1 MSLPTVISPVV
12 DFKSACIAAVTRHA
26 AFIVYRVRVMK
37 SIPGIGV
44 LALVGLSFNSSA
56 LANIKDE
63 FQRAQDC
70 DFFKAEYVSDVG
82 VYKDSK
88 VRFCI
93 SDDQQELIY
102 VMAMGTSWVVPLN
115 RQYRSRGILSLN
127 TLEENRLVLYQK
139 EDGVVT
145 RKVLGRKRGS

>member
-1 MSLPTVISPVV
+1 
-12 DFKSACIAAVTRHA
+12 
-26 AFIVYRVRVMK
+26 MK
-37 SIPGIGV
+37 CIPGIGV
-44 LALVGLSFNSSA
+44 LALLSLSFNSFA

-70 DFFKAEYVSDVG
+70 DYYKSQYVSDVG
-82 VYKDSK
+82 VYKDVK

-93 SDDQQELIY
+93 SADQQELIY
-102 VMAMGTSWVVPLN
+102 VMAMGTSWVVPFN
-115 RQYRSRGILSLN
+115 RQYRSKGILSLN
-127 TLEENRLVLYQK
+127 TLEDNRLVLYQK

>member
-1 MSLPTVISPVV
+1 M
-12 DFKSACIAAVTRHA
+12 KCIA
-26 AFIVYRVRVMK
+26 
-37 SIPGIGV
+37 GIGA
-44 LALVGLSFNSSA
+44 LALLGLSFNSSA
-56 LANIKDE
+56 LANIKEE
-63 FQRAQDC
+63 FQRAQGC
-70 DFFKAEYVSDVG
+70 DFFNAKYVSDVG

-93 SDDQQELIY
+93 STDQQELIY
-102 VMAMGTSWVVPLN
+102 VMAMGTSWVVPFN

-139 EDGVVT
+139 KDGVVT

>member
-1 MSLPTVISPVV
+1 
-12 DFKSACIAAVTRHA
+12 
-26 AFIVYRVRVMK
+26 MK
-37 SIPGIGV
+37 CIPGIGV
-44 LALVGLSFNSSA
+44 LALLSFSFNSSA

-63 FQRAQDC
+63 FQRAQGC

-93 SDDQQELIY
+93 SADRQELIY
-102 VMAMGTSWVVPLN
+102 VMAMGTSWVVPFN

>member
-1 MSLPTVISPVV
+1 
-12 DFKSACIAAVTRHA
+12 
-26 AFIVYRVRVMK
+26 MK
-37 SIPGIGV
+37 CIPGIGV
-44 LALVGLSFNSSA
+44 LALLGLSFNSFA
-56 LANIKDE
+56 FANIKDE
-63 FQRAQDC
+63 FQRAQGC

-93 SDDQQELIY
+93 SADQQELIY
-102 VMAMGTSWVVPLN
+102 VMAMGTSWVVPFN

>member
-1 MSLPTVISPVV
+1 M
-12 DFKSACIAAVTRHA
+12 TRHA
-26 AFIVYRVRVMK
+26 VSIVQRVRGMK
-37 SIPGIGV
+37 CIPGIGV
-44 LALVGLSFNSSA
+44 LALLGLSFNSFA

-63 FQRAQDC
+63 FQRAQGC

-93 SDDQQELIY
+93 SADQQELIY
-102 VMAMGTSWVVPLN
+102 VMAMGTSWVVPFN

>member
-1 MSLPTVISPVV
+1 
-12 DFKSACIAAVTRHA
+12 
-26 AFIVYRVRVMK
+26 MK
-37 SIPGIGV
+37 CIPGIGV
-44 LALVGLSFNSSA
+44 LALLGLSLNSSA

-63 FQRAQDC
+63 FQRAQGC
-70 DFFKAEYVSDVG
+70 DFFKAEYISDVG
-82 VYKDSK
+82 IYKDSK

-93 SDDQQELIY
+93 SADQQELIY
-102 VMAMGTSWVVPLN
+102 VMAMGTSWVVPFN

>member
-1 MSLPTVISPVV
+1 
-12 DFKSACIAAVTRHA
+12 
-26 AFIVYRVRVMK
+26 MK
-37 SIPGIGV
+37 CIPGIGV
-44 LALVGLSFNSSA
+44 LALLSLSFNSSA
-56 LANIKDE
+56 VANIKDE
-63 FQRAQDC
+63 FQRAQGC
-70 DFFKAEYVSDVG
+70 DFFKAEYVSDFG

-93 SDDQQELIY
+93 SADQQELIY
-102 VMAMGTSWVVPLN
+102 VMAMGTSWVVPFN

>member
-1 MSLPTVISPVV
+1 M
-12 DFKSACIAAVTRHA
+12 TRHA
-26 AFIVYRVRVMK
+26 AFVVQRVRVMK
-37 SIPGIGV
+37 CIPGIGV
-44 LALVGLSFNSSA
+44 LALLGLSFNSFA

-63 FQRAQDC
+63 FQRAQGC

-93 SDDQQELIY
+93 SADQQELIY
-102 VMAMGTSWVVPLN
+102 VMAMGTSWVVPFN

>member
-1 MSLPTVISPVV
+1 
-12 DFKSACIAAVTRHA
+12 
-26 AFIVYRVRVMK
+26 MK
-37 SIPGIGV
+37 CIPGIGV
-44 LALVGLSFNSSA
+44 LALLSLSFNSSA

-63 FQRAQDC
+63 FQRAQGC

-93 SDDQQELIY
+93 SADQQELIY
-102 VMAMGTSWVVPLN
+102 VMAMGTSWVVPFN

-127 TLEENRLVLYQK
+127 TLEDNRLVLYQK